1 MFLLKNNLWNILKKE
16 LRELFRDKKSL
27 AMMLVIPVLI
37 PLLIIG
43 MSALFESQVS
53 KEVSE
58 YNKIG
63 FAYEMTEEEKNIA
76 EKMGIEIISG
86 KEEELKQKY
95 ENGEINLY
103 ITKQDNN
110 YKINTDGSDNST
122 FASNLMETYF
132 NTYKQYLQQSFLQEN
147 NINPDKVL
155 DIITVEE
162 NVLEQDNYFANYIKN
177 YAFLFIMMAIT
188 VSATY
193 PATDTT
199 AGERERGTLETL
211 LTFPIKSRDII
222 VGKFLGVT
230 VSSIITGILSLV
242 LAILSLM
249 LTKNMFSIYEGMDVM
264 YSPLTIVFA
273 VIVIIAYSF
282 FISGV
287 CIAIAST
294 SKTFKEAQ
302 SALTPLTFIS
312 FFPGMIAFMMGI
324 TTTPI
329 LSLVPFLN
337 FTLLF
342 TDINNGTINVVNI
355 GLMAIST
362 ILYIS
367 LVLVHIIKQYKS
379 EKVLFTK

>member
-1 MFLLKNNLWNILKKE
+1 MKNNLWNILKKE

-27 AMMLVIPVLI
+27 AMMLVIPIFI
-37 PLLIIG
+37 PLLVIG

-53 KEVSE
+53 KDVSE

-63 FAYEMTEEEKNIA
+63 FAYEMTDIEKSIA
-76 EKMGIEIISG
+76 EEMNIEFVNG
-86 KEEELKQKY
+86 NEEELKQKY
-95 ENGEINLY
+95 DEGEIDLY
-103 ITKQDNN
+103 ITKQDNK
-110 YKINTDGSDNST
+110 YVINTDGSDNST
-122 FASNLMETYF
+122 FASSLMETYF
-132 NTYKQYLQQSFLQEN
+132 NTYKQYLQQSYLQEN
-147 NINPDKVL
+147 NINPDEVL
-155 DIITVEE
+155 NIITVEE
-162 NVLEQDNYFANYIKN
+162 NMIEQDTYFADYIKN

-211 LTFPIKSRDII
+211 LTFPIKSKDII

-230 VSSIITGILSLV
+230 VSSIITGIISLV

-249 LTKNMFSIYEGMDVM
+249 ITKNMFSIYEGIDVM
-264 YSPLTIVFA
+264 YSPITILFA

-282 FISGV
+282 FISGL

-329 LSLVPFLN
+329 LSIVPFLN
-337 FTLLF
+337 FTLIF
-342 TDINNGTINVVNI
+342 TDINNGTINLLNI

-362 ILYIS
+362 IIYIS
-367 LVLVHIIKQYKS
+367 LVFAHIIKQYKS
-379 EKVLFTK
+379 EKVLFAK

>member
-1 MFLLKNNLWNILKKE
+1 MKNNLWNILKKE

-27 AMMLVIPVLI
+27 AMMLIIPIFI
-37 PLLIIG
+37 PLLVIG

-53 KEVSE
+53 KDVSE

-63 FAYEMTEEEKNIA
+63 FAYEMSETEKSIA
-76 EKMGIEIISG
+76 EEMNIEIVTG
-86 KEEELKQKY
+86 NEEELKQKY
-95 ENGEINLY
+95 NNGEINLY
-103 ITKQDNN
+103 VTKQDDK
-110 YKINTDGSDNST
+110 YIINTDGSDNST
-122 FASNLMETYF
+122 FASNLIENYF
-132 NTYKQYLQQSFLQEN
+132 NTYKQYLQQSYLQEN
-147 NINPDKVL
+147 NINPDEVL
-155 DIITVEE
+155 NIITVEE

-211 LTFPIKSRDII
+211 LTFPIKSKDII

-230 VSSIITGILSLV
+230 VSSIITGIISLI

-249 LTKNMFSIYEGMDVM
+249 VTKNMFSIYDGMDVM
-264 YSPLTIVFA
+264 YSPITILFA

-282 FISGV
+282 FISGL

-324 TTTPI
+324 TTTPV
-329 LSLVPFLN
+329 LSIIPFLN

-342 TDINNGTINVVNI
+342 TDINNGTINLLNI

-362 ILYIS
+362 IVYIS
-367 LVLVHIIKQYKS
+367 LVFAHIIKQYKS
-379 EKVLFTK
+379 EKVLFAK

>member
-1 MFLLKNNLWNILKKE
+1 MKNNLWNILKKE

-27 AMMLVIPVLI
+27 AMMLVIPIFI
-37 PLLIIG
+37 PLLVIG
-43 MSALFESQVS
+43 MSALFESQIS
-53 KEVSE
+53 KDVSE

-63 FAYEMTEEEKNIA
+63 FAYEMSEAEKSIA
-76 EKMGIEIISG
+76 EEMNIEIING
-86 KEEELKQKY
+86 TDEELKQKY
-95 ENGEINLY
+95 DNGEINLY
-103 ITKQDNN
+103 ITKQDNK
-110 YKINTDGSDNST
+110 YIINTDGSDNST
-122 FASNLMETYF
+122 FASGLMDTYF
-132 NTYKQYLQQSFLQEN
+132 NTYKQYLQQSYLQEN
-147 NINPDKVL
+147 NINPNEVL
-155 DIITVEE
+155 NIITVEE
-162 NVLEQDNYFANYIKN
+162 NVIEQDNYFANYIKN

-211 LTFPIKSRDII
+211 LTFPIKSKDII

-230 VSSIITGILSLV
+230 VSSIITGIISLV
-242 LAILSLM
+242 LAIVSLII
-249 LTKNMFSIYEGMDVM
+249 TKNMFSIYEGIDVM
-264 YSPLTIVFA
+264 FSPLTILFA

-282 FISGV
+282 FISGL

-329 LSLVPFLN
+329 LSIVPFLN
-337 FTLLF
+337 FTLIF
-342 TDINNGTINVVNI
+342 TDINNGTIDLLNI

-362 ILYIS
+362 IIYIS
-367 LVLVHIIKQYKS
+367 LVFAHIIKQYKS
-379 EKVLFTK
+379 EKVLFAK

>member
-1 MFLLKNNLWNILKKE
+1 MKNNLWNILKKE

-27 AMMLVIPVLI
+27 AMMLVIPIFI
-37 PLLIIG
+37 PLLVIG

-53 KEVSE
+53 KDVSE

-63 FAYEMTEEEKNIA
+63 FAYEMSDIEKSMAEEMN
-76 EKMGIEIISG
+76 IEIING
-86 KEEELKQKY
+86 NEDELKQKY
-95 ENGEINLY
+95 DEGEIDLY
-103 ITKQDNN
+103 ITKQDNK
-110 YKINTDGSDNST
+110 YIINTDGSDNST
-122 FASNLMETYF
+122 FASSLMDTYF
-132 NTYKQYLQQSFLQEN
+132 NTYKQYLQQSYLQEN
-147 NINPDKVL
+147 NINPNEVL
-155 DIITVEE
+155 NIITVEE
-162 NVLEQDNYFANYIKN
+162 NVIEQDNYFANYIKN

-211 LTFPIKSRDII
+211 LTFPIKSKDII

-230 VSSIITGILSLV
+230 VSSIITGIISLV
-242 LAILSLM
+242 LAIVSLII
-249 LTKNMFSIYEGMDVM
+249 TKNMFSIYEGVDVM
-264 YSPLTIVFA
+264 FSPLTILFA

-282 FISGV
+282 FISGL

-329 LSLVPFLN
+329 LSIVPFLN
-337 FTLLF
+337 FTLIF
-342 TDINNGTINVVNI
+342 TDINNGTINLLNI

-362 ILYIS
+362 IIYIS
-367 LVLVHIIKQYKS
+367 LVFAHIIKQYKS
-379 EKVLFTK
+379 EKVLFAK

>member
-1 MFLLKNNLWNILKKE
+1 MKNNLWNILKKE

-27 AMMLVIPVLI
+27 AMMLVIPIFI
-37 PLLIIG
+37 PLLVIG

-53 KEVSE
+53 KDVSE

-63 FAYEMTEEEKNIA
+63 FAYEMTETEKSIA
-76 EKMGIEIISG
+76 EEMNIEIING
-86 KEEELKQKY
+86 NEEELKEKY
-95 ENGEINLY
+95 NNGEINLY
-103 ITKQDNN
+103 ITKQDSK
-110 YKINTDGSDNST
+110 YIINTDGSDNST
-122 FASNLMETYF
+122 FASSLMETYF
-132 NTYKQYLQQSFLQEN
+132 NTYKQNLQQSYLQEN
-147 NINPDKVL
+147 NINPNEVL
-155 DIITVEE
+155 NIIIVEE

-211 LTFPIKSRDII
+211 LTFPIKSKDII

-230 VSSIITGILSLV
+230 VSSIITGIISLA
-242 LAILSLM
+242 LAIISLM
-249 LTKNMFSIYEGMDVM
+249 LTKNMFSIYEGMDIM
-264 YSPLTIVFA
+264 YSPLTILFA

-282 FISGV
+282 FISGL

-312 FFPGMIAFMMGI
+312 FFPGMIAFMLGI

-329 LSLVPFLN
+329 LSIVPFLN
-337 FTLLF
+337 FTLIF
-342 TDINNGTINVVNI
+342 TDINNGTINLLNI

-362 ILYIS
+362 IIYIS
-367 LVLVHIIKQYKS
+367 LVFAHIIKQYKS
-379 EKVLFTK
+379 EKVLFAK

>member
-1 MFLLKNNLWNILKKE
+1 MKNNLWNILKKE

-27 AMMLVIPVLI
+27 AMMLIIPIFI
-37 PLLIIG
+37 PLLVIG

-53 KEVSE
+53 KDLSE

-63 FAYEMTEEEKNIA
+63 FAYEITETEKSIA
-76 EKMGIEIISG
+76 EEMNIEIING
-86 KEEELKQKY
+86 NEEELKKKY
-95 ENGEINLY
+95 DNGEINLY
-103 ITKQDNN
+103 VTKQDNK
-110 YKINTDGSDNST
+110 YIINTDGSDNST
-122 FASNLMETYF
+122 FAKSLMETYF
-132 NTYKQYLQQSFLQEN
+132 NTYKQYLQQSYLQEN
-147 NINPDKVL
+147 NINPDEVL
-155 DIITVEE
+155 NIIAVEE
-162 NVLEQDNYFANYIKN
+162 NVLEKDNYFANYIKN

-211 LTFPIKSRDII
+211 LTFPIKSKDII

-230 VSSIITGILSLV
+230 VSSIITGIISLA
-242 LAILSLM
+242 LAVISLI
-249 LTKNMFSIYEGMDVM
+249 LTKNMFSIYDGIEVM
-264 YSPLTIVFA
+264 YSPITLLFA
-273 VIVIIAYSF
+273 IIVIIAYSF
-282 FISGV
+282 FISGL

-324 TTTPI
+324 TTTPTLAI
-329 LSLVPFLN
+329 VPFLN
-337 FTLLF
+337 FTLIF
-342 TDINNGTINVVNI
+342 TDINNGTINLLNI

-362 ILYIS
+362 IIYIS
-367 LVLVHIIKQYKS
+367 LVFAHIIKQYKS
-379 EKVLFTK
+379 EKVLFAK

>member
-1 MFLLKNNLWNILKKE
+1 MKNNLWNILKKE

-27 AMMLVIPVLI
+27 AMMLIIPIFI
-37 PLLIIG
+37 PLLVIG

-53 KEVSE
+53 KDVSE

-63 FAYEMTEEEKNIA
+63 FAYEMTDVEKTMAEE
-76 EKMGIEIISG
+76 MDIEIING
-86 KEEELKQKY
+86 TEEELKQKY
-95 ENGEINLY
+95 DEGEIDLY
-103 ITKQDNN
+103 ITKQDNK
-110 YKINTDGSDNST
+110 YVINTDGSDNSA
-122 FASNLMETYF
+122 FASSLMETYF
-132 NTYKQYLQQSFLQEN
+132 NTYKQYLQQSYLQEK
-147 NINPDKVL
+147 NINPDEVL
-155 DIITVEE
+155 NIITVEE
-162 NVLEQDNYFANYIKN
+162 NMIEQDTYFADYIKN

-211 LTFPIKSRDII
+211 LTFPIKSKDII

-230 VSSIITGILSLV
+230 VSSIITGIISLV

-249 LTKNMFSIYEGMDVM
+249 ITKNMFSIYEGIDVM
-264 YSPLTIVFA
+264 YSPITILFA

-282 FISGV
+282 FISGL

-329 LSLVPFLN
+329 LSIVPFLN
-337 FTLLF
+337 FTLIF
-342 TDINNGTINVVNI
+342 TDINNGTINLLNI

-362 ILYIS
+362 IIYIS
-367 LVLVHIIKQYKS
+367 LVFAHIIKQYKS
-379 EKVLFTK
+379 EKVLFAK

>member
-1 MFLLKNNLWNILKKE
+1 MNNLWNILKKE

-27 AMMLVIPVLI
+27 AMMLVIPIFI
-37 PLLIIG
+37 PLLVIG

-53 KEVSE
+53 KDVSE

-63 FAYEMTEEEKNIA
+63 FAYEMTEEEKSIA
-76 EKMGIEIISG
+76 EEMNIEIING
-86 KEEELKQKY
+86 NEEELKEKY
-95 ENGEINLY
+95 DNGEINLY
-103 ITKQDNN
+103 ITKQDSK
-110 YKINTDGSDNST
+110 YIINTDGSDNST
-122 FASNLMETYF
+122 FASSLMETYF
-132 NTYKQYLQQSFLQEN
+132 NTYKQYLQQSYLQEN
-147 NINPDKVL
+147 NINPNEVL
-155 DIITVEE
+155 NIITVEE
-162 NVLEQDNYFANYIKN
+162 NVLEQDNYFADYIKN

-211 LTFPIKSRDII
+211 LTFPIKSKDII

-230 VSSIITGILSLV
+230 VSSIITGIISLV
-242 LAILSLM
+242 LAIVSLII
-249 LTKNMFSIYEGMDVM
+249 TKNMFSIYEGIDVM
-264 YSPLTIVFA
+264 FSPLTILFA

-282 FISGV
+282 FISGL

-329 LSLVPFLN
+329 LSIVPFLN
-337 FTLLF
+337 FTLIF
-342 TDINNGTINVVNI
+342 TDINNGTIDLLNI

-362 ILYIS
+362 IIYIS
-367 LVLVHIIKQYKS
+367 LVFAHIIKQYKS
-379 EKVLFTK
+379 EKVLFAK

>member
-1 MFLLKNNLWNILKKE
+1 MKNNLWNILKKE

-27 AMMLVIPVLI
+27 AMMLIIPIFI
-37 PLLIIG
+37 PLLVIG

-53 KEVSE
+53 KDVSE

-63 FAYEMTEEEKNIA
+63 FSYEMTEAEKSIA
-76 EKMGIEIISG
+76 EEMDIEIING
-86 KEEELKQKY
+86 NEEELKEKY
-95 ENGEINLY
+95 DNGEINLY
-103 ITKQDNN
+103 ITKQDSK
-110 YKINTDGSDNST
+110 YIINTDGSDNST
-122 FASNLMETYF
+122 FASSLMETYF
-132 NTYKQYLQQSFLQEN
+132 NTYKQYLQQSYLQEN
-147 NINPDKVL
+147 NINPNEVL
-155 DIITVEE
+155 NIITVEE
-162 NVLEQDNYFANYIKN
+162 NVLEQDNYFADYIKN

-230 VSSIITGILSLV
+230 VSSIITGLISLA
-242 LAILSLM
+242 LAIISLM
-249 LTKNMFSIYEGMDVM
+249 ITKNMFSIYDGIDIM
-264 YSPLTIVFA
+264 YSPITILFA

-282 FISGV
+282 FISGL

-329 LSLVPFLN
+329 LSIVPFLN
-337 FTLLF
+337 FTLIF
-342 TDINNGTINVVNI
+342 TDINNGTINLLNI

-362 ILYIS
+362 IIYIS
-367 LVLVHIIKQYKS
+367 LVFAHIIKQYKS
-379 EKVLFTK
+379 EKVLFAK

>member
-1 MFLLKNNLWNILKKE
+1 MKNNLWNILKKE

-27 AMMLVIPVLI
+27 AMMLVIPIFI
-37 PLLIIG
+37 PLLVIG

-53 KEVSE
+53 KDVSE

-63 FAYEMTEEEKNIA
+63 FAYEMSETEKSIA
-76 EKMGIEIISG
+76 EEMNIEIING
-86 KEEELKQKY
+86 TDEELKQKY
-95 ENGEINLY
+95 DNGDINLY
-103 ITKQDNN
+103 ITKQDNK
-110 YKINTDGSDNST
+110 YIINTDGSDNST
-122 FASNLMETYF
+122 FASSLMDTYF
-132 NTYKQYLQQSFLQEN
+132 NTYKQYLQQSYLQEN
-147 NINPDKVL
+147 NINPNEVL
-155 DIITVEE
+155 NIITVEE
-162 NVLEQDNYFANYIKN
+162 NVIEQDNYFANYIKN

-230 VSSIITGILSLV
+230 VSSIITGIISLV
-242 LAILSLM
+242 LAIVSLII
-249 LTKNMFSIYEGMDVM
+249 TKNMFSIYEGVDVM
-264 YSPLTIVFA
+264 FSPLTILFA

-282 FISGV
+282 FISGL

-329 LSLVPFLN
+329 LSIVPFLN
-337 FTLLF
+337 FTLIF
-342 TDINNGTINVVNI
+342 TDINNGTINLLNI

-362 ILYIS
+362 IIYIS
-367 LVLVHIIKQYKS
+367 LVFAHIIKQYKS
-379 EKVLFTK
+379 EKVLFAK

>member
-1 MFLLKNNLWNILKKE
+1 MKNNLWNILKKE

-27 AMMLVIPVLI
+27 AMMLIIPIFI
-37 PLLIIG
+37 PLLGIG
-43 MSALFESQVS
+43 MSALFESQIS
-53 KEVSE
+53 KDVSE

-63 FAYEMTEEEKNIA
+63 FAYEMTDVEKSIA
-76 EKMGIEIISG
+76 EEMDIEIVNG
-86 KEEELKQKY
+86 NDEELKQKY
-95 ENGEINLY
+95 DEGEIDLY
-103 ITKQDNN
+103 ITKQDNK
-110 YKINTDGSDNST
+110 YIINTDGSDNST
-122 FASNLMETYF
+122 FASSLMETYF
-132 NTYKQYLQQSFLQEN
+132 NTYKQFMQQNYLQEN
-147 NINPDKVL
+147 NINPNEVL
-155 DIITVEE
+155 NIITVEE
-162 NVLEQDNYFANYIKN
+162 NVLEQDNYFADYIKN

-230 VSSIITGILSLV
+230 VSSIITGLISLA
-242 LAILSLM
+242 LAIISLM
-249 LTKNMFSIYEGMDVM
+249 FTKNMFSIYEGMDIM
-264 YSPLTIVFA
+264 YSKVTILFA

-282 FISGV
+282 FISGL

-324 TTTPI
+324 TATPV
-329 LSLVPFLN
+329 LSIVPFLN
-337 FTLLF
+337 FTLIF
-342 TDINNGTINVVNI
+342 TDINNGTINLLNI

-362 ILYIS
+362 IIYIS
-367 LVLVHIIKQYKS
+367 LVFAHIIKQYKS
-379 EKVLFTK
+379 EKVLFAK